1 MKKLSMEELQRKS
14 VDEFKEAK
22 KSKLRLVL
30 DDIRSMSN
38 IGSVFRTSDAFLVEK
53 IHLCGITAQP
63 PHREIEKTAIGA
75 TESVAWSYH
84 ENVLELIK
92 ELKSEGF
99 IILSLEQADKS
110 VMLNEFLP
118 KAEEKYAVVLGNE
131 VFGVNEEIIGLS
143 DQVIEIPQYGTKHS
157 LNVSVSAGILIW
169 DFYSKINGKVLES
182 PL

>member
-38 IGSVFRTSDAFLVEK
+38 IGSVFRTSDAFLVEQ

-75 TESVAWSYH
+75 TESVTWSYH
-84 ENVLELIK
+84 PNALELIK
-92 ELKSEGF
+92 ELKIDGW
-99 IILSLEQADKS
+99 IVLSLEQADKS

-118 KAEEKYAVVLGNE
+118 IADEKYVVVLGNE
-131 VFGVNEEIIGLS
+131 VFGVKEEIIGLS
-143 DQVIEIPQYGTKHS
+143 DQVIEIPQHGTKHS
-157 LNVSVSAGILIW
+157 LNVSVSVGILIW
-169 DFYSKINGKVLES
+169 DFYSKINGKVLER